1 MPTGSPLAY
10 IDPGGGLPPSSW
22 GMLLTALLAALGA
35 GLTTLKLFG
44 GHLFAL
50 LARHRRKLLAVAAA
64 LLLAGLTMPLWWF
77 GRTEPTTT
85 AGPRVLVLAFDG
97 LDPRLL
103 EQYLAEGRLPNF
115 ARLAREGLY
124 HPLPTCMAP
133 QSPVAWCTCITG
145 EDAGRHGVFDFIK
158 RDPAS
163 YRPDLA
169 LADRQKLTLPW
180 QGTPFWER
188 PALARLGTV
197 AQRLPMVFPPPKL
210 NGRLLAGMG
219 VWDVRG
225 TEGTYFF
232 YSTAPEP
239 RKDARGM
246 LLPLTRDGDALRG
259 ELPGPYRAGGPDDI
273 REPFTLTRTGDGF
286 TLRLQGKDHALR
298 AGRWSDWVSV
308 RFGMGPLGLQK
319 VPAVTRVLPR
329 AEGERTTLYVSPL
342 NFDPRA
348 PLYPISHPRGYSAEL
363 ADAIGLYAT
372 RGMPF
377 DTHAVNDGVLTEE
390 DFLEQVRQ
398 VTDESERMLHHELA
412 RFKSGLLF
420 AYFEGSDI
428 VQHLFWRGID
438 PEHPLHHDPSTQRH
452 RDAIPRMYEQYD
464 AILGRARAALGE
476 GAAVVVM
483 SDHGFGPFR
492 RAVHLNAILRNLGL
506 LVLKGGKT
514 TSGELLR
521 DIDWYRTKAYAV
533 GFNALYLN
541 RAGREGKGVV
551 QPGEVGQAL
560 HVLTAALER
569 WKDPGTGARPIK
581 KVHRASELYGGKEH
595 PHMPDLLV
603 GYARGYRASW
613 ETALGAVPAEVCEP
627 NRKKWSGDHC
637 VDASEVPGIY
647 LSSDRGLDAPSL
659 AGLGEALD
667 RHLAVRLAE
676 RPAAGQ

>member
-1 MPTGSPLAY
+1 MSAAPLAY
-10 IDPGGGLPPSSW
+10 IDPTGGLPPSSW
-22 GMLLTALLAALGA
+22 GAVLAVLLAAAGAGLAALRLLGGRLLALLVRRRRALLAAA
-35 GLTTLKLFG
+35 C
-44 GHLFAL
+44 L
-50 LARHRRKLLAVAAA
+50 LV
-64 LLLAGLTMPLWWF
+64 LAGLTMRLWF
-77 GRTEPTTT
+77 GRSEPAAP

-103 EQYLAEGRLPNF
+103 EQYLREGRLPNF
-115 ARLAREGLY
+115 ARLAGAGLY

-145 EDAGRHGVFDFIK
+145 ADAGAHGVFDFIK

-180 QGTPFWER
+180 RGTPFWER

-232 YSTAPEP
+232 YSTAPQEG
-239 RKDARGM
+239 KEARGL
-246 LLPLTRDGDALRG
+246 LLPLRRDGAALHG
-259 ELPGPYRAGGPDDI
+259 ELPGPYRAGESDDI
-273 REPFTLTRTGDGF
+273 REPFTLEPSGEGF
-286 TLRLQGKDHALR
+286 TLRLQGKDYPLR

-308 RFGMGPLGLQK
+308 RFGLGPLGLQK
-319 VPAVTRVLPR
+319 VPAITRVLPR
-329 AEGERTTLYVSPL
+329 AEGGHTTLYVAPL

-363 ADAIGLYAT
+363 AEAVGLFAT

-377 DTHAVNDGVLTEE
+377 DTHALNDGVLADE

-398 VTDESERMLHHELA
+398 VTDESEKMLHHELA
-412 RFKSGLLF
+412 RFRSGLLF

-438 PEHPLHHDPSTQRH
+438 PKHPLHHDAATQRH
-452 RDAIPRMYEQYD
+452 RDAIPKMYEQYD
-464 AILGRARAALGE
+464 AILGRAWAALGE

-492 RAVHLNAILRNLGL
+492 RAVHLNALLRDLGL
-506 LVLKGGKT
+506 LVLKDGKA
-514 TSGELLR
+514 TSPELLR
-521 DIDWYRTKAYAV
+521 DIDWYRTKAYAL
-533 GFNALYLN
+533 GFNTLYLN
-541 RAGREGKGVV
+541 RAGREGKGIVRPEEAEQV
-551 QPGEVGQAL
+551 L
-560 HVLTAALER
+560 HVLTRALER
-569 WKDPGTGARPIK
+569 WKDPGTGERPIK
-581 KVHRASELYGGKEH
+581 KVHRARELYRGKEH
-595 PHMPDLLV
+595 VHMPDLLV

-613 ETALGAVPAEVCEP
+613 ETALGAVPRETVEP

-637 VDASEVPGIY
+637 VDASEVPGVF
-647 LSSDRGLDAPSL
+647 LSSDRTLDAATL
-659 AGLGEALD
+659 ADLGAALD
-667 RHLAVRLAE
+667 RYLAARLAE
-676 RPAAGQ
+676 TPPSPK